1 MDKPTPVHNSFRIR
15 FAQEADISAI
25 LGFIHAL
32 ADYEH
37 MSDQVIADD
46 ALLREWI
53 FEKKKAEVLIGEEQG
68 FPVGMALFFHNFS
81 TFLGRAGIYLEDLFV
96 LPEKRGNGYG
106 KALLERLAAITV
118 ARGCGRLEWSCLD
131 WNQPS
136 IDFYRSMGA
145 VPMSEWTTYRLTGDT
160 LRTVARQSIAQRL
173 ELRPLDETLLE
184 EYGRLHALS
193 WRSVYRGILPDDFL
207 EQEYTPEKRT
217 AALRKSW
224 ENRSNEQFY
233 IVYVDGVPAGMLAFC
248 PTEDANVGD
257 VKGLYLLPPFQ
268 GQGFGRALMDWALEK
283 LKALGCREAILW
295 VLEENQPARAFYA
308 HCGFL
313 PDEGRQEL
321 TLGKPVTIVRYRKQI
336 A

>member
-96 LPEKRGNGYG
+96 KPKYRGNGYG
-106 KALLERLAAITV
+106 KAILKRLAQIAV
-118 ARGCGRLEWSCLD
+118 ERGCGRLEWSCLD

-136 IDFYRSMGA
+136 IDFYLSLGA
-145 VPMSEWTTYRLTGDT
+145 TPMSGWTGYRLTGKT
-160 LRTVARQSIAQRL
+160 LA
-173 ELRPLDETLLE
+173 D
-184 EYGRLHALS
+184 
-193 WRSVYRGILPDDFL
+193 
-207 EQEYTPEKRT
+207 
-217 AALRKSW
+217 AA
-224 ENRSNEQFY
+224 
-233 IVYVDGVPAGMLAFC
+233 GVQ
-248 PTEDANVGD
+248 D
-257 VKGLYLLPPFQ
+257 
-268 GQGFGRALMDWALEK
+268 
-283 LKALGCREAILW
+283 
-295 VLEENQPARAFYA
+295 
-308 HCGFL
+308 
-313 PDEGRQEL
+313 
-321 TLGKPVTIVRYRKQI
+321 
-336 A
+336 